1 MYFGVSV
8 GDIQCFNES
17 VDSRVY
23 IQVYIQR
30 ENLYVCRMEYTYEVD
45 IREYS
50 GQSTYC
56 NVPIS
61 DSHIH
66 IKVRYNVILECMRT
80 NVYTIL
86 YIYFRYIA
94 YNKMIYFMCSYIFI
108 FI

>member
-8 GDIQCFNES
+8 GDIRCFNES

-61 DSHIH
+61 RLTYTY
-66 IKVRYNVILECMRT
+66 KVRYNVIL
-80 NVYTIL
+80 NVYAQI
-86 YIYFRYIA
+86 
-94 YNKMIYFMCSYIFI
+94 
-108 FI
+108 